1 MKLTNRQKS
10 QLFSVILLV
19 VIAGITFFQ
28 NQQSKPYFN
37 DFEQNTNKKI
47 YYTKHA
53 KCRMDCREISKEEIN
68 FIREKGNINYRK
80 SDMEDKPCPTIAKE
94 GRSKD
99 GQMLRIVFAECDN
112 ETKIVT
118 AIDLENEYVCNCK

>member
-19 VIAGITFFQ
+19 IIAGITFFQ
-28 NQQSKPYFN
+28 NQQSKSSFN
-37 DFEQNTNKKI
+37 DFDQNTNKKI

-118 AIDLENEYVCNCK
+118 AIDLENEYECNCK

>member
-10 QLFSVILLV
+10 QLFSVILLL

-28 NQQSKPYFN
+28 NQQSKFSFN
-37 DFEQNTNKKI
+37 DFDQNTNKKI

-118 AIDLENEYVCNCK
+118 AIDLENEYECNCK

>member
-19 VIAGITFFQ
+19 IIAGITFFQ
-28 NQQSKPYFN
+28 NQQSKFSFN
-37 DFEQNTNKKI
+37 DFDQNTNKKI

-118 AIDLENEYVCNCK
+118 AIDLENEYECNCK